1 MFFNIRSSFPLFRRI
16 RAAPR
21 RATPRRSK
29 CRSYIT
35 ADINYYGRRDY
46 SLIFIGK
53 PVFKNGPRISME
65 IDEFWQRYMNANFS
79 SIFNRSTLTVLPD
92 PRFPEIF
99 KFSNGSYRRIS
110 QRSIVHEIE
119 QLFRRVKV

>member
-21 RATPRRSK
+21 HAAQSVVR
-29 CRSYIT
+29 IT